1 MKDARGHGS
10 NGNGGGIAHQTGV
23 YQIDSMLT
31 PLGNRTLQHPRDN
44 VQKGGNAAGQYL
56 AQGGDD

>member
-10 NGNGGGIAHQTGV
+10 NSRGAIAHQTGV
-23 YQIDSMLT
+23 YKIDPMLT
-31 PLGNRTLQHPRDN
+31 PLGNRTLQHPHDTT
-44 VQKGGNAAGQYL
+44 QKGSYAAGQYL